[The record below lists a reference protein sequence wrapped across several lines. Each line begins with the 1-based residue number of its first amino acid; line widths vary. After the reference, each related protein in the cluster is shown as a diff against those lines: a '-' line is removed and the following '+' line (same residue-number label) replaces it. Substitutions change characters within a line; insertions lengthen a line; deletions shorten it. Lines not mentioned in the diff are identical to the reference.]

1 MPIKLTTLLLWAAA
15 AAVVVFWVL
24 RFMGSSSAQLPPVP
38 PAQPVQASAQLVAKA
53 LGAVALPAAA
63 TPVAPS
69 RYALQGVLAGHDTG
83 GGAAVISID
92 SKAPKAVRV
101 GEAVDEGLIL
111 QSLSAHEAK
120 LGPAGGPASM
130 TLQLPKPAIAA
141 FN

>member
-1 MPIKLTTLLLWAAA
+1 MPIKLTTLLLWAVA

-24 RFMGSSSAQLPPVP
+24 RFMGSRGAQLPPIP
-38 PAQPVQASAQLVAKA
+38 PAQPVQASAQAIAKA
-53 LGAVALPAAA
+53 LGAVALPVAAV
-63 TPVAPS
+63 PVAPT
-69 RYALQGVLAGHDTG
+69 RYALQAVVAGHDSG

-92 SKAPKAVRV
+92 SKSPKAVRV

-111 QSLSAHEAK
+111 QSLSTREAK
-120 LGPAGGPASM
+120 LGPVGGPASM

>member
-38 PAQPVQASAQLVAKA
+38 AAQPVQASAQLVAKA

-92 SKAPKAVRV
+92 S
-101 GEAVDEGLIL
+101 
-111 QSLSAHEAK
+111 
-120 LGPAGGPASM
+120 
-130 TLQLPKPAIAA
+130 
-141 FN
+141 

>member
-1 MPIKLTTLLLWAAA
+1 M
-15 AAVVVFWVL
+15 
-24 RFMGSSSAQLPPVP
+24 
-38 PAQPVQASAQLVAKA
+38 
-53 LGAVALPAAA
+53 PAAA
-63 TPVAPS
+63 TPAAPS

-111 QSLSAHEAK
+111 QSLSAREAK
-120 LGPAGGPASM
+120 LGPAGGAASM